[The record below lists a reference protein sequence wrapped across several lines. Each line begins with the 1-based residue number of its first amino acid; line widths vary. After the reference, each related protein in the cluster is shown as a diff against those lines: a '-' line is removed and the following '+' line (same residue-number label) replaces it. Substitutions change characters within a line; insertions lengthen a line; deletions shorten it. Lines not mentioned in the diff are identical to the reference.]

1 MRVLTKE
8 YINPFDVTIEKND
21 LLNLSSGIPLQGD
34 EVWKSDEIG
43 QKIYE
48 IFFKEQIQE
57 NSKPFNDP
65 IRKSKLETFNNVE
78 KAKVT
83 RNGKTGVIEINR
95 KAIGKL
101 LAISLKFEQK
111 IDFEVALTYP
121 LTIVPLSL
129 SNPDNSQRVTPKSK
143 LMEVFLQYQEE
154 NDAVVE
160 IDAKIF
166 VVDFIAQIRVITKKI
181 PETCEQLSLNVLQA
195 IPKGYERVD
204 LVANTYSLVSIKT
217 AERNERGSS
226 SKMSIKSVKYKI
238 LRDYSLFM

>member
-1 MRVLTKE
+1 M
-8 YINPFDVTIEKND
+8 
-21 LLNLSSGIPLQGD
+21 
-34 EVWKSDEIG
+34 
-43 QKIYE
+43 
-48 IFFKEQIQE
+48 
-57 NSKPFNDP
+57 
-65 IRKSKLETFNNVE
+65 ETFNNVE

-238 LRDYSLFM
+238 LRDYSLFI